1 MITWQSELL
10 KKLTEQY
17 QKSDDQWVDMDV
29 RFDEKLITLTIV
41 SELFYGKTRQER
53 QKMVQDSLNNLVLN
67 VPITSELEISVI
79 SGYYTVDEAIS
90 LFGNQKDSYQDTR
103 CIDWPDM
110 ANRAVNP
117 QNYVSKKRKDT
128 STSTHSLYCN
138 IDVYYSYRHYD
149 RKANIINSKAY
160 KLAREGNKVVI
171 LDFCFESPEINPLIT
186 AEQRPKLGLIEYL
199 YDKIYAPEEYEIS
212 FKNFYEI
219 TDINST
225 YKGAIYT
232 FDSAILSLDYISQ
245 LEDIN
250 PYTVLDNG
258 LNLWEALR
266 QDIFTHIKPDN
277 ILINAPSGLNK
288 WTALL
293 VTQAADKLIIF
304 QNKKTPNDPMIKVVN
319 KCFDVMDV
327 AKENIYYNLAKENI
341 YYNGDIYNL

>member
-17 QKSDDQWVDMDV
+17 QKNDDQWVNIDV
-29 RFDEKLITLTIV
+29 GFNEELITLTIV
-41 SELFYGKTRQER
+41 SSLFYGKTRQER
-53 QKMVQDSLNNLVLN
+53 QKIVQDSLNNLVLN
-67 VPITSELEISVI
+67 VPIPIKLEISVI

-90 LFGNQKDSYQDTR
+90 LFGNQKYSYQDDK
-103 CIDWPDM
+103 CIDWQDM

-128 STSTHSLYCN
+128 STSEHSVYCN
-138 IDVYYSYRHYD
+138 IDVYYSYRHYGK
-149 RKANIINSKAY
+149 KANIIYSDAY
-160 KLAREGNKVVI
+160 KLAKKCKKVVI
-171 LDFCFESPEINPLIT
+171 LDFCFDSPEIDPLFL

-212 FKNFYEI
+212 FKDFYDI
-219 TDINST
+219 TYIDST
-225 YKGAIYT
+225 YKGTIYT

-245 LEDIN
+245 LADIN

-277 ILINAPSGLNK
+277 ILINAPSSLNK

-293 VTQAADKLIIF
+293 VTQAADRLVVF
-304 QNKKTPNDPMIKVVN
+304 QNKNTPNDPMIKVVN
-319 KCFDVMDV
+319 RCFDVMDV
-327 AKENIYYNLAKENI
+327 AKENIYYN
-341 YYNGDIYNL
+341 

>member
-17 QKSDDQWVDMDV
+17 QKSDAQWVNMDV

-53 QKMVQDSLNNLVLN
+53 QKMVQDSLKNLVLN

-79 SGYYTVDEAIS
+79 SGYYTVDEATS
-90 LFGNQKDSYQDTR
+90 LFGNQKDSYQDDR
-103 CIDWPDM
+103 CIDWQDM

-128 STSTHSLYCN
+128 STSEHSLYCN
-138 IDVYYSYRHYD
+138 IDVYYSYRHYGK
-149 RKANIINSKAY
+149 KANIIYSNAY
-160 KLAREGNKVVI
+160 KLAKESKKVVI
-171 LDFCFESPEINPLIT
+171 LDFCFESPEIDPLVL

-199 YDKIYAPEEYEIS
+199 YDKIYAPEEYEIP
-212 FKNFYEI
+212 FKDFYDI
-219 TDINST
+219 TYIDST
-225 YKGAIYT
+225 YKGTIYT
-232 FDSAILSLDYISQ
+232 FDSAILGLDYISQ
-245 LEDIN
+245 LADIN

-266 QDIFTHIKPDN
+266 LDIFTHIKPDN

-304 QNKKTPNDPMIKVVN
+304 QNKNTPNDPMIKVVN
-319 KCFDVMDV
+319 QCFDVIDV
-327 AKENIYYNLAKENI
+327 AKEKYL
-341 YYNGDIYNL
+341 LQ